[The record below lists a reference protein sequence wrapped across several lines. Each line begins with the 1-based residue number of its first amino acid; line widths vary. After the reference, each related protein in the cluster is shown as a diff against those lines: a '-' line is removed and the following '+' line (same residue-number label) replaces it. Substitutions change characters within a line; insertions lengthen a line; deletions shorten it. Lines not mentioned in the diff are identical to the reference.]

1 MSQAE
6 QITKKSKSNLAFA
19 FVSLPRERRRDI
31 TAFYAFCRRVDD
43 VADDPGISMA
53 ERRDWLNGW
62 RTWIYKPA
70 PDEPDFAGEV
80 RQIIEKYHVDRKLFE
95 DILDGVEMDLE
106 PVRFQ
111 TFAELSVYCY
121 RVASAVGLVSI
132 EIFGYQNAR
141 CHDYA
146 YNLGMGLQLT
156 NIIRDVDV
164 DLQNGGR
171 IYIPLDEMSRFGYS
185 EASLLARVYNDN
197 FLNLMRFQADRARS
211 FYGEARRLLP
221 NEDRKSMIAA
231 EGMRAIYWKILR
243 RIEADRF
250 RLFAKSYRL
259 SRLEKAM
266 TIFGQIA
273 SNVFA

>member
-19 FVSLPRERRRDI
+19 FVSLPKERRHDI

-43 VADDPGISMA
+43 AADDRGIPVAD
-53 ERRDWLNGW
+53 RRKWLDGW

-70 PDEPDFAGEV
+70 PGEPEFAGEV
-80 RQIIEKYHVDRKLFE
+80 RQIIEKYKVDRKLFE

-111 TFAELSVYCY
+111 TFEELSVYCY

-132 EIFGYQNAR
+132 EIFGYRNPR

-146 YNLGMGLQLT
+146 YNLGLALQLT

-164 DLQNGGR
+164 DLRNGRR
-171 IYIPLDEMSRFGYS
+171 IYIPLDEMARFGYS
-185 EASLLARVYNDN
+185 EGSLLARVYNES
-197 FLNLMRFQADRARS
+197 FVNLMRYQADRAHS
-211 FYGEARRLLP
+211 FYSEARRLLP
-221 NEDRKSMIAA
+221 NEDKKSMIAA
-231 EGMRAIYWKILR
+231 EGMRAIYYKILL

-250 RLFAKSYRL
+250 RLFGRKYRL
-259 SRLEKAM
+259 SRLEKAVI
-266 TIFGQIA
+266 IFGQIA

>member
-6 QITKKSKSNLAFA
+6 QITKRSKSNLAFA
-19 FVSLPRERRRDI
+19 FVSLPRERRYDI

-53 ERRDWLNGW
+53 ERRAWLNGW
-62 RTWIYKPA
+62 RTWIHQPA

-132 EIFGYQNAR
+132 KIFGYQNAR

-146 YNLGMGLQLT
+146 YNLGMALQLT

-164 DLQNGGR
+164 DLQNAGR
-171 IYIPLDEMSRFGYS
+171 IYIPLDEMLRFGYS

-250 RLFAKSYRL
+250 RLFGRSYRL

>member
-6 QITKKSKSNLAFA
+6 QITKRSKSNLAFA

-43 VADDPGISMA
+43 LADDPGISMTK
-53 ERRDWLNGW
+53 RREWLNGW
-62 RTWIYKPA
+62 RTWICTPA

-132 EIFGYQNAR
+132 EIFGYQNAQ

-146 YNLGMGLQLT
+146 YNLGMALQLT

-164 DLQNGGR
+164 DLSNGRR
-171 IYIPLDEMSRFGYS
+171 IYIPLDEMLRFGYS
-185 EASLLARVYNDN
+185 EGSLLARVYNHN
-197 FLNLMRFQADRARS
+197 FLNLMRFQAERARS

-250 RLFAKSYRL
+250 RLFGKSYRL

>member
-6 QITKKSKSNLAFA
+6 QITRRSKSNLAFA

-43 VADDPGISMA
+43 VADDPGISIT
-53 ERRDWLNGW
+53 ERREWLNGW

-80 RQIIEKYHVDRKLFE
+80 RRIIEKYHVDRKLFE

-132 EIFGYQNAR
+132 EIFGYQNAQ
-141 CHDYA
+141 CHGYA
-146 YNLGMGLQLT
+146 YNLGMALQLT

-164 DLQNGGR
+164 DLRNGGR

-185 EASLLARVYNDN
+185 EASLLARVYNN
-197 FLNLMRFQADRARS
+197 SFLNLMRFQADRARS
-211 FYGEARRLLP
+211 FYGKARRLLP

-250 RLFAKSYRL
+250 RLFGKNYRL

-273 SNVFA
+273 SNLFA